1 MTASPLTSG
10 ELSSASRRR
19 LCKIVGAFFLGSA
32 INLASAAA
40 LAPPGKEERTTLAAF
55 LDTLLPRDELSGS
68 ATDLG
73 IDRQLWA
80 FSTSEPDFRKLV
92 DYGCRWLNMTGSSPF
107 PALAIEQQIAVVDWM
122 SRADWNEIPRRFYE
136 LVRQV
141 AIELY
146 YSNPAALN
154 GQPINRSPQPL
165 GYPPPWS

>member
-1 MTASPLTSG
+1 MNIVADQLPS
-10 ELSSASRRR
+10 ESRRR
-19 LCKIVGAFFLGSA
+19 LYKIVGAFLLSA
-32 INLASAAA
+32 SIKSVSAASQTPA
-40 LAPPGKEERTTLAAF
+40 NKRDQATLAAF
-55 LDTLLPRDELSGS
+55 LNTLLPADELSGS

-73 IDRQLWA
+73 VDRQLWA
-80 FSTSEPDFRKLV
+80 FAKTSADFRKLV
-92 DYGCRWLNMTGSSPF
+92 DYGCRWLNMTGSTPF
-107 PALAIEQQIAVVDWM
+107 ADLPGEQQIAIVDWM

-154 GQPINRSPQPL
+154 GLPLHRSPQPQ

>member
-1 MTASPLTSG
+1 MPQIAD
-10 ELSSASRRR
+10 ELSSRSRRR
-19 LCKIVGAFFLGSA
+19 LCKIVGAFFLGSSVK
-32 INLASAAA
+32 LASAAT
-40 LAPPGKEERTTLAAF
+40 LAPPDPQERATLAAF

-73 IDRQLWA
+73 TDRQLWA
-80 FSTSEPDFRKLV
+80 FSKTAPDFRKLV
-92 DYGCRWLNMTGSSPF
+92 NYGCRWLNMTGGAQFSD
-107 PALAIEQQIAVVDWM
+107 LATEQQIAIVDWM

-146 YSNPAALN
+146 FSNPASVN
-154 GQPINRSPQPL
+154 GLPINRSPQPQ

>member
-1 MTASPLTSG
+1 MLAAEEIP
-10 ELSSASRRR
+10 SASRRR
-19 LCKIVGAFFLGSA
+19 LCKIVGAFFLGST
-32 INLASAAA
+32 IDLASAAV
-40 LAPPGKEERTTLAAF
+40 LAPAYKEERSTLAAF

-73 IDRQLWA
+73 IDGQLWA

-92 DYGCRWLNMTGSSPF
+92 DYGCRWLNMTGSSQF
-107 PALAIEQQIAVVDWM
+107 SALASEQQIAVVDWM

-146 YSNPAALN
+146 YANPAARKGL
-154 GQPINRSPQPL
+154 PISRSPQPL
-165 GYPPPWS
+165 GYLPPWS